1 MSIKIGDIIS
11 LALSLVAIGL
21 SVATIVDSYKMR
33 NGKR

>member
-21 SVATIVDSYKMR
+21 SVAGFVDSYKMR

>member
-21 SVATIVDSYKMR
+21 SVANLVDLYKMR
-33 NGKR
+33 NGKS